1 MNDSFKIV
9 MLIRE
14 VYSKA
19 MNKIEESLAD
29 SGLTHQQIMVLKI
42 IAHNKE
48 INITQL
54 CNEMYLSKATVSG
67 IVNRLEKADYIK
79 KVKYPEDKRNTYISF
94 SNKGLEFAKK
104 FRIKVEETFGN
115 LFDNLTEK
123 EKDEIYVTLNLIKEK
138 LK

>member
-14 VYSKA
+14 VYSKV

-42 IAHNKE
+42 VAHNKE

-54 CNEMYLSKATVSG
+54 CNEMYLSKGTVSG

-94 SNKGLEFAKK
+94 SNKGLEFAKE

-115 LFDNLTEK
+115 LFDNLTDK